1 MKPEKIFVTGAAG
14 QIGSELV
21 PALREKYGKDNVIA
35 LYHHNVPKDAGK
47 HIIGDAGD
55 KALME
60 KIIKENDITVV
71 YHLVGILSA
80 KGEQNPDLA
89 YNVNMG
95 TLKTIL
101 DIAKDRKNAGK
112 PIKIFWPSSI
122 AAFGP
127 TTPRDKTPQKTILE
141 PATMYGVTKV
151 AGELLVNYY
160 FKKFGLDIRG
170 LRYPGIISWKTPP
183 GGGTTDY
190 AVEIF
195 YGALKEKKYTS
206 FLKAGTYLPMMYM
219 DDAVR
224 ATIELMEA
232 DPSKISIRTS
242 YNITAI
248 SFAPEEIAAEIK
260 KHIPEFS
267 ISYKDDFRQQ
277 IADSWPKS
285 IDDSSARK
293 DWAWKHTYGLAEM
306 TSDMLKNLGPML
318 K

>member
-1 MKPEKIFVTGAAG
+1 MKILVTGAAG

-21 PALREKYGKDNVIA
+21 PALREKYGNANVIA
-35 LYHHNVPKDAGK
+35 LYHKNVPKDAGE
-47 HIIGDAGD
+47 HVIGDASD
-55 KALME
+55 KAFL
-60 KIIKENDITVV
+60 ENLIRKHDISVI

-89 YNVNMG
+89 YHVNMG
-95 TLKTIL
+95 SLKNVL
-101 DIAKDRKNAGK
+101 DIAKDLKDAGK

-127 TTPRDKTPQKTILE
+127 TTPRDKTPQRTVLE

-160 FKKFGLDIRG
+160 FKKYGIDVRS

-224 ATIELMEA
+224 ATMELMEA
-232 DPSKISIRTS
+232 DQSKISIRTS
-242 YNITAI
+242 YNLTAF

-260 KHIPEFS
+260 KHIPEFA

-285 IDDSSARK
+285 IDDSFARK
-293 DWAWKHTYGLAEM
+293 DWSWKHKFGLSEM
-306 TSDMLKNLGPML
+306 VSDMLKNLGPMV